1 MENTTEIKTN
11 WEETVESFDQ
21 LDLKADLLRGIYGTL
36 LLSFSQSNSLARL
49 RFR

>member
-1 MENTTEIKTN
+1 MESQNQTEIQTN

-36 LLSFSQSNSLARL
+36 FSSFSSIS
-49 RFR
+49 FSP